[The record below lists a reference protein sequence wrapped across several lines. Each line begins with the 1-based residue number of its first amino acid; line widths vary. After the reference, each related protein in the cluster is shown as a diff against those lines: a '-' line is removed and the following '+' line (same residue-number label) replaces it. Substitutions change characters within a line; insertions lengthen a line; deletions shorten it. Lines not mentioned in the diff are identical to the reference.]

1 MTKQFEHL
9 KILYKQILATS
20 QGIKNLI
27 EKENYDEALSREMH
41 KTQLI
46 DKVNIVKN
54 SFKLTDFESSTLR
67 KIVEDIQKQE
77 QENLARLQELKSDVA
92 LKLKN
97 LNAKNKIT
105 NKYAGNIE
113 PDEGSI
119 LDFSE

>member
-113 PDEGSI
+113 PEEGSI